1 MLIVISI
8 IAGLIALS
16 AIYLAS
22 LDGSYQV
29 RRSLQINAPVKRV
42 FAAIQDLKTWPEWS
56 PWLLH
61 EPETK
66 VIYSEDCQ
74 QEGGFYSWDG
84 KLIGAGK
91 LSHLEINPD
100 SRIHQQI
107 EFIRP
112 FKSVNQVNW
121 YFANK
126 NGSTLIEWEMI
137 GSLPFLFRF
146 MTKQVEPM
154 ISKDY
159 DLGLALLNGYLLPTE
174 PHLSISFCGSES
186 LDNFQYWSI
195 PFSGNLRDMQVV
207 RKPGLIALEAAA
219 GENAGLG
226 LTIYRQ
232 IDWRQSH
239 YRGEIAIPITES
251 SAKSNYS
258 NRLFKGGNYFKVEVN
273 GDHKFL
279 PLAWYAA
286 FSHCR
291 MHRIKLDKSRPSLE
305 IYHNNPEAVGDSN
318 LIETTLYVSVK
329 GGR

>member
-8 IAGLIALS
+8 IAGLVALA

-29 RRSLQINAPVKRV
+29 RRSLQIGVPVKQA

-61 EPETK
+61 EPDTK
-66 VIYSEDCQ
+66 IVYSEDCQ
-74 QEGGFYSWDG
+74 QEGGSYSWDG
-84 KLIGAGK
+84 KLVGAGK
-91 LSHLEINPD
+91 LSHLSISPD
-100 SRIHQQI
+100 SRIEQQI

-112 FKSVNQVNW
+112 FKSVSQVNW
-121 YFANK
+121 YFEDK
-126 NGSTLIEWEMI
+126 NGSTNVEWEMI
-137 GSLPFLFRF
+137 GSMPFLFRF
-146 MTKQVEPM
+146 MIKNIEPM

-159 DLGLALLNGYLLPTE
+159 DLGLALLNGYLLPTAAH
-174 PHLSISFCGSES
+174 PTIKFCGRES

-195 PFSGNLRDMQVV
+195 PFSGNLRDIQAI
-207 RKPGLIALEAAA
+207 RKPGLIALETAA

-232 IDWRQSH
+232 NDWRQSH
-239 YRGEIAIPITES
+239 YRGEIAIPVTEP

-258 NRLFKGGNYFKVEVN
+258 NRLFKGGNYYKVEAI
-273 GDHKFL
+273 GDHDFL

-305 IYHNNPEAVGDSN
+305 IYHNNPEAIGDSN
-318 LIETTLYVSVK
+318 MIETTLYVSVK
-329 GGR
+329 GSR